1 MAAQP
6 QAEWL
11 ERQYDFGVFQ
21 EKDGKVHC
29 TMRVMNTGTEPLLIV
44 KAQAACGCTGIT
56 YPQEPIQPGDT
67 ATVDI
72 TYNPSG
78 RPGQF
83 NKQVIIFTNTVPKR
97 SVLEITGN
105 VIPTDETLDKQYPMQ
120 AGALR
125 LSQGSIP
132 FGEMVKGKNKTQYLS
147 AYNASTD
154 TLLVF
159 VNGDKPH
166 LHPAVVPDTVPPA
179 KVTALTVHYLSGHAP
194 QWGLNTDTLTLT
206 CKPMKA
212 EPHAPAATARILVM
226 AQVLEDFDSMTEKE
240 RANAPIAAV
249 DCGESLDFGSFGP
262 AETVTRQF
270 TISNKGKSQLAI
282 RRLWVPEGEGVTVSA
297 DHTEVKRGKTATVTV
312 TVDAA
317 ALEEELLNVPLTLL
331 CNDPETPRQTIRL
344 VGIIDKKQH

>member
-1 MAAQP
+1 
-6 QAEWL
+6 
-11 ERQYDFGVFQ
+11 
-21 EKDGKVHC
+21 
-29 TMRVMNTGTEPLLIV
+29 
-44 KAQAACGCTGIT
+44 
-56 YPQEPIQPGDT
+56 
-67 ATVDI
+67 
-72 TYNPSG
+72 
-78 RPGQF
+78 
-83 NKQVIIFTNTVPKR
+83 
-97 SVLEITGN
+97 
-105 VIPTDETLDKQYPMQ
+105 
-120 AGALR
+120 
-125 LSQGSIP
+125 
-132 FGEMVKGKNKTQYLS
+132 
-147 AYNASTD
+147 
-154 TLLVF
+154 
-159 VNGDKPH
+159 
-166 LHPAVVPDTVPPA
+166 
-179 KVTALTVHYLSGHAP
+179 
-194 QWGLNTDTLTLT
+194 
-206 CKPMKA
+206 MKA